1 MDLCVALKRLVEAD
15 GEKPTDV
22 THTPAFRAWFGNSKV
37 VDAQGKPLVVY
48 HVTNE
53 TFNEFDMSKST
64 GVAGAGAYFSSGV
77 ADSRYGTKT
86 IAAYLSLKNPIDL
99 RGGDGVIFAA
109 QKKFVGEDMT
119 QASSMTKIRQ
129 ISVWFRDKLQDSGF
143 DGALMDSEN
152 GKGIYFIVFSP
163 NQIKSVDNKG
173 TFSKSSN
180 DIYESLDI
188 KLKRLVERDGT
199 IRLYRGLT
207 KTFDAKHDLSQTDA
221 PNGYSTWTDNPKLAR
236 AYAGDAGHVY
246 YIDLPIDQQG
256 DELINADGE
265 RVLFVDNKKKAGLHG
280 VSGREY
286 LVYTHHDL
294 YDQASIGELT

>member
-1 MDLCVALKRLVEAD
+1 MDLCVALKRLVEAE
-15 GEKPTDV
+15 GENQTDV
-22 THTPAFRAWFGNSKV
+22 AQTPAFRAWFGSSKV

-48 HVTNE
+48 HGGPDGITK
-53 TFNEFDMSKST
+53 FSASKSGT
-64 GVAGAGAYFSSGV
+64 FGAGVYLTNAEDTAKGYADNAGPKYNSGKVHAVFAKIDRPYVVDYSLPMDELLKAKSVFKQRGSSE
-77 ADSRYGTKT
+77 R
-86 IAAYLSLKNPIDL
+86 LSSD
-99 RGGDGVIFAA
+99 GYDGVVVI
-109 QKKFVGEDMT
+109 
-119 QASSMTKIRQ
+119 
-129 ISVWFRDKLQDSGF
+129 
-143 DGALMDSEN
+143 DGDYRE
-152 GKGIYFIVFSP
+152 YVVFSP

-180 DIYESLDI
+180 DIYESLDVA
-188 KLKRLVERDGT
+188 LKRLVESDGT

-207 KTFDAKHDLSQTDA
+207 KAFDAKHDLSQTDA

-265 RVLFVDNKKKAGLHG
+265 RVLFVDNEKKAGLHG
-280 VSGREY
+280 IGGREY

-294 YDQASIGELT
+294 YDPASIGELT